1 MSVGQQGG
9 KRFLKIEKQLRPG
22 QVPGKDERG
31 LVWLP
36 VNAFRQGTF
45 ELTVRGRDI
54 LQGSFVGV
62 AFHAVND
69 STFDDVYCRPFNF
82 RTADPVRRI
91 HAVQYVYEP
100 TYYWQKLRTE
110 QNGKYEKGIANPPA
124 ATDWFILTVTVEGDT
139 VKAFINHEPTPTLV
153 VQKLNQTMSGKV
165 GLTGINYDI
174 ESIRIQYA
182 N

>member
-1 MSVGQQGG
+1 MNLRQQITPLPAGLRRSLLAALLSVPTCLFAQSTVTLNLVDLQQQGKLAAVNRDVSVGQQGG
-9 KRFLKIEKQLRPG
+9 QRFLKIEKRLRPG
-22 QVPGKDERG
+22 QVPGNDERD

-45 ELTVRGRDI
+45 ELTVRERDI

-82 RTADPVRRI
+82 RTTDPVRRI

-110 QNGKYEKGIANPPA
+110 QNGKYEKGIAN
-124 ATDWFILTVTVEGDT
+124 
-139 VKAFINHEPTPTLV
+139 
-153 VQKLNQTMSGKV
+153 
-165 GLTGINYDI
+165 
-174 ESIRIQYA
+174 
-182 N
+182 